1 MSTLRNLKPKLTYA
15 NVVATLALIVAVSGG
30 ATAVAISVSKN
41 SVTTK
46 SIRKGAVTAPKLGK
60 VTTRLATATGTTAVA
75 RCLKGEQ
82 LLGGGGTT
90 SGPGPAALTGSAPSG
105 NGWRAFADITGPST
119 INTAYAICLR
129 K

>member
-1 MSTLRNLKPKLTYA
+1 MSKLQNLKPKLTYA

-41 SVTTK
+41 SVTTN

-75 RCLKGEQ
+75 ECQKGEK
-82 LLGGGGTT
+82 LLGGGGATGGG
-90 SGPGPAALTGSAPSG
+90 SGALSVSIPANNA
-105 NGWRAFADITGPST
+105 WRVSSSVTGPST
-119 INTAYAICLR
+119 INEAYALCLR